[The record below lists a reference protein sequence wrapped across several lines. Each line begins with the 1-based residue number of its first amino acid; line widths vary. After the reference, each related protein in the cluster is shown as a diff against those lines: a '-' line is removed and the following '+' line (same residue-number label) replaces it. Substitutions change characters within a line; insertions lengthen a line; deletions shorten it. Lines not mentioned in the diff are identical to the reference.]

1 MSDPHDT
8 MYFML
13 IALISVLGSGL
24 VGIIGVLV
32 HYLLKQGAGLRDHTD
47 RLHGEAM
54 AAITEQRDHTDR
66 LHREAMAAIA
76 KQGAEQRDHAD
87 RLHGEAMAAITQ
99 LGDRMVDLH
108 LQAMAAVAALGERT
122 AALEAKAD
130 WR

>member
-32 HYLLKQGAGLRDHTD
+32 HYLLKQGAGL
-47 RLHGEAM
+47 
-54 AAITEQRDHTDR
+54 RDHTDR